1 MMAPSG
7 LVGSQPHGDK
17 GQRSDGNYGERP
29 RFYMRDGK
37 IEHVGEEERQDDDAG
52 SIAEIEGIA
61 SAPRGTAQ
69 CARYAGDHAS

>member
-1 MMAPSG
+1 
-7 LVGSQPHGDK
+7 
-17 GQRSDGNYGERP
+17 
-29 RFYMRDGK
+29 MRDGK

-69 CARYAGDHAS
+69 CARYAGDHAN